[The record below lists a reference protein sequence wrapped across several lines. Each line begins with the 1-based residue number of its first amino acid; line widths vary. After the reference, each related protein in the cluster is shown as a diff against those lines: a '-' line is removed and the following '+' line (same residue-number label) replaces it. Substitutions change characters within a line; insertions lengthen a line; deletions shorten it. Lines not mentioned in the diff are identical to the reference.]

1 MTSNRVFFST
11 SSRKVRCARRFLQSL
26 LRIRQRRPG
35 SLSSEEVRQ
44 RSRRIK
50 MAAYSS
56 MACTVGSRRAW
67 SRAIIFRLQSRA
79 GRHGRM
85 RRRCLGV
92 KKKPS
97 REMSQADRLRDLVP
111 GGEALD
117 FCNLLEETAHYIK
130 CLSSQ
135 VEIMKSIA
143 DIYCRS
149 WRWHTVLHTETW
161 KSKKKKKRKKKKKK
175 EEVYGHRI
183 DGLLEWWW
191 YVSKLW

>member
-1 MTSNRVFFST
+1 MTSNRVFFNT

-149 WRWHTVLHTETW
+149 
-161 KSKKKKKRKKKKKK
+161 
-175 EEVYGHRI
+175 
-183 DGLLEWWW
+183 
-191 YVSKLW
+191 